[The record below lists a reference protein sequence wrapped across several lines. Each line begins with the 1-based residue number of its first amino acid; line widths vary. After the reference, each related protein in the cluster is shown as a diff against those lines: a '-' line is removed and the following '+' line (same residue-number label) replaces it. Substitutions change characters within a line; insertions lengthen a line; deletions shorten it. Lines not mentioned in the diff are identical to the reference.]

1 MIVPDGRPDIT
12 DCSLFQA
19 LVLPLE
25 LEIAVHQAVEERG
38 DDDHIVE
45 KLGPVL
51 DHAVACED
59 SPSPRSSGS
68 IQGGPENP
76 CCLHALRVT

>member
-1 MIVPDGRPDIT
+1 MMIAGTSGRR
-12 DCSLFQA
+12 LLQA
-19 LVLPLE
+19 LVLAVE
-25 LEIAVHQAVEERG
+25 FEIVVHQAVEERNE
-38 DDDHIVE
+38 DDHVVE
-45 KLGPVL
+45 KPGPVL

-59 SPSPRSSGS
+59 SPSPRSGGS